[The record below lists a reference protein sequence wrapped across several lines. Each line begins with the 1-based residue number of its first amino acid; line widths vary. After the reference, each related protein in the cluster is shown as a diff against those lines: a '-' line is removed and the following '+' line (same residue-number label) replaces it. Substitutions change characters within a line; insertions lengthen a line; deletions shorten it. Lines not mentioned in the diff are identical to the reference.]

1 VNFIYSVQVIVA
13 CSTAYKWVTASTEG
27 IRLKVTLMN
36 KCANKPVRKI
46 IMCQF
51 RIYLHKNILIKPNYI
66 FSYLLK
72 LVA

>member
-1 VNFIYSVQVIVA
+1 MKFIYSVQVIVA

-51 RIYLHKNILIKPNYI
+51 RIYLHKIIKMKPHYV
-66 FSYLLK
+66 FSNLLK
-72 LVA
+72 LIA